1 MTTPITPD
9 REYEPQWCVASHTT
23 DGLEARTEAFVR
35 QVRQTM
41 AGLKSRFGGASAALD
56 AWLNL
61 LHKESQYAHDWL
73 IDPLYIASAEYCA
86 ELATRSYEAQDR
98 LSAAFLEDQER
109 RFRKL
114 LNSGPD
120 LYAIQL
126 GIPDAQ
132 TAELQ
137 ARPPAPPE
145 TDLPTNGK
153 GCLPEAPAL
162 DERRAAYD
170 AYKRKCKK
178 AGLKMTEKELARLA
192 NPAWNTRD
200 PVMKWKEGKDRSG
213 DDRLIRRAMEKV
225 PPASHS

>member
-1 MTTPITPD
+1 MTSPITPD
-9 REYEPQWCVASHTT
+9 GEYQPQWCVASHTT
-23 DGLEARTEAFVR
+23 DRLEARTEAFVR

-41 AGLKSRFGGASAALD
+41 AGLKRFGGPPSAVLD

-61 LHKESQYAHDWL
+61 LHKESQHDWL
-73 IDPLYIASAEYCA
+73 IESLYIASAEYCA
-86 ELATRSYEAQDR
+86 ELATRSYEAEER
-98 LSAAFLEDQER
+98 VSAAFLDDQER
-109 RFRKL
+109 RFREL

-120 LYAIQL
+120 LYAIKL

-137 ARPPAPPE
+137 AKLPAPTE
-145 TDLPTNGK
+145 TDLPTNRK

-200 PVMKWKEGKDRSG
+200 PVTKWKQGKDRPG
-213 DDRLIRRAMEKV
+213 DDRRIRRAMEKV